1 MSGQSLGMDSDAS
14 YDPASVDM
22 PPMPTIQP
30 GEDGLSMTI
39 AAVLPTLSAPLAANV
54 AALQAKETMF
64 SGKVDAAKSSYQN
77 ADDQGNQGIGQI
89 GQMLGQVS
97 QMAQQAGKA
106 GGGAGGGSSIFGSLM
121 EQAMKAVQSG
131 GSKDGGSQGAEGQGA
146 DQPQG
151 GSPAAAQPAASQA
164 TGGQGGGGQGPAG
177 GAPGAQ
183 QQPSREG
190 EDNRHD
196 QTPQHERDAKPHEP
210 AAEKPPAEAAGP
222 GERQH
227 NAGPAPVG
235 PPVHAPRGDEDLSRR
250 M

>member
-89 GQMLGQVS
+89 GQMLGQAG

-121 EQAMKAVQSG
+121 EQAMKAVQGG
-131 GSKDGGSQGAEGQGA
+131 GSKDGGSQGTNAQAA
-146 DQPQG
+146 DQPQA
-151 GSPAAAQPAASQA
+151 GSPGAAQPAASQGA
-164 TGGQGGGGQGPAG
+164 GGQGGGQGPAG

-190 EDNRHD
+190 EEHRQDH
-196 QTPQHERDAKPHEP
+196 TPQHERDAKAHQAP
-210 AAEKPPAEAAGP
+210 AEKPPAEAAGP

>member
-1 MSGQSLGMDSDAS
+1 MSDGMGMQADTSW
-14 YDPASVDM
+14 DPASVDM
-22 PPMPTIQP
+22 PPMPTISP

-39 AAVLPTLSAPLAANV
+39 AAVMPTLSAPLAANV
-54 AALQAKETMF
+54 TALQAKETMF
-64 SGKVDAAKSSYQN
+64 SGKVDSAKSAYQN

-89 GQMLGQVS
+89 GQMLGQVG

-106 GGGAGGGSSIFGSLM
+106 GGGEGGSSIFGSLM

-131 GSKDGGSQGAEGQGA
+131 GSKDGGSQGADAQAA
-146 DQPQG
+146 DQPQA
-151 GSPAAAQPAASQA
+151 GSPGAGQPAASQGA
-164 TGGQGGGGQGPAG
+164 GGQGGGGQGPAG

-190 EDNRHD
+190 QDNRQD
-196 QTPQHERDAKPHEP
+196 QTPQHEREAKAHEAP
-210 AAEKPPAEAAGP
+210 VEQPPAEAAGP

-227 NAGPAPVG
+227 NAGPAPVS
-235 PPVHAPRGDEDLSRR
+235 PPAPTRHGDEDLSRR